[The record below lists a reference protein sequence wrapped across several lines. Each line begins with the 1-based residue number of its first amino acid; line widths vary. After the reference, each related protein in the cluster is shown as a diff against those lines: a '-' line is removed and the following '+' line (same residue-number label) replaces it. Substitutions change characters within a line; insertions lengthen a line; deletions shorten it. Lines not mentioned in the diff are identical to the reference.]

1 MLAAVMV
8 APSMLV
14 ENVAVGRTFFG
25 TPVVWVG
32 V

>member
-1 MLAAVMV
+1 MLVAVMIV
-8 APSMLV
+8 PSMLV
-14 ENVAVGRTFFG
+14 ENVAVGRTLLG